1 MSLPPE
7 KSVWNK
13 DHPQRILNPN
23 VVHETVKGIMNDY
36 DFLMLVERFD
46 ESLVAMQ
53 LMLGLRPS
61 DILYLSSKQAGS
73 SYYYNERKN
82 KCMFLQKASASPG
95 VAMHLSSDEW
105 YAKQYGDYLLHET
118 VNQSLDLTIESL
130 GREKFKEAMQKF
142 QTLKKQAN
150 NECADYAHFPC
161 SATGKPQPRLAEA
174 SCYRT

>member
-1 MSLPPE
+1 
-7 KSVWNK
+7 
-13 DHPQRILNPN
+13 
-23 VVHETVKGIMNDY
+23 
-36 DFLMLVERFD
+36 
-46 ESLVAMQ
+46 
-53 LMLGLRPS
+53 
-61 DILYLSSKQAGS
+61 
-73 SYYYNERKN
+73 
-82 KCMFLQKASASPG
+82 
-95 VAMHLSSDEW
+95 MHLSSDEW